1 MLQSIVDIPRT
12 TGRELGKSFKILWRN
27 PSGRVG
33 FILLLLMVLV
43 SFVGPMVVPEP
54 TEVNL
59 KEIYQGPSAAH
70 PLGTDYQGKDNL
82 VLLVYGG
89 KDVLIVAFLAGLIT
103 TIIAVVVG
111 AASAFIGGKFDSF
124 MMEVVNIWL
133 TIPQF
138 PLLAVL
144 ATLVKLN
151 SVGPLALIIGL
162 LSWAGLARQIRSQV
176 LSLKNRDFIEAAV
189 NLDLSTWHI
198 MFRELLPNMM
208 SFIAIALVFS
218 MTSAI
223 YQQTGLIFLG
233 LVPLSGSNWGVMLS
247 MAYTKGAIYNPNAAW
262 NVLAPVLAIVLFE
275 LSLVLIARSLDD
287 VFNPRLRTEV

>member
-1 MLQSIVDIPRT
+1 MDKLLDLLRS
-12 TGRELGKSFKILWRN
+12 TGRELGKSFRILWRN

-33 FILLLLMVLV
+33 FILLLAMVLI
-43 SFVGPMVVPEP
+43 SFVGPLVVPAP

-59 KEIYQGPSAAH
+59 KEIYQGPSAKH
-70 PLGTDYQGKDNL
+70 ILGTDYQGKDNL
-82 VLLVYGG
+82 VLLIYGG
-89 KDVLIVAFLAGLIT
+89 KDILLVAFLAGLIT
-103 TIIAVVVG
+103 TVIAVTVG
-111 AASAFIGGKFDSF
+111 ASSAFIGGKFDSF
-124 MMEVVNIWL
+124 MMELVNVWL

-144 ATLVKLN
+144 ATLIKL
-151 SVGPLALIIGL
+151 SSIGPLAVIIGV

-176 LSLKNRDFIEAAV
+176 LSLKKRDFIEAAV
-189 NLDLSTWHI
+189 NLNLSTSHI
-198 MFRELLPNMM
+198 LFRELLPNMM

-223 YQQTGLIFLG
+223 YQQTGLVFLG
-233 LVPLSGSNWGVMLS
+233 LVPLSGENWGVMLN
-247 MAYTKGAIYNPNAAW
+247 MAYNKGAIFNPKAAW

>member
-1 MLQSIVDIPRT
+1 MQKLADFLRS
-12 TGRELGKSFKILWRN
+12 TGRELGKSFRILWRN

-33 FILLLLMVLV
+33 FVLLMLMVLI
-43 SFVGPMVVPEP
+43 SFVGPLVVPAP
-54 TEVNL
+54 TQVNL
-59 KEIYQGPSAAH
+59 KEIYQGPSLQH

-89 KDVLIVAFLAGLIT
+89 KDILMVAFLAGLIT
-103 TIIAVVVG
+103 TIIAVIIG
-111 AASAFIGGKFDSF
+111 ASSAFIGGSFDSF

-144 ATLVKLN
+144 ATLVRLN
-151 SVGPLALIIGL
+151 SIGPLALIIGL

-176 LSLKNRDFIEAAV
+176 LSLKKRDFIEAAV
-189 NLDLSTWHI
+189 NLNLSTRHI
-198 MFRELLPNMM
+198 LFRELLPNMM
-208 SFIAIALVFS
+208 SFIAIALVFA

-223 YQQTGLIFLG
+223 YQQTGLVFLG
-233 LVPLSGSNWGVMLS
+233 LVPLSGENWGVMLS
-247 MAYTKGAIYNPNAAW
+247 MAYNKGAIYNPKAAW
-262 NVLAPVLAIVLFE
+262 NVLAPVLAIVIFE

>member
-1 MLQSIVDIPRT
+1 MEKLLDALRT
-12 TGRELGKSFKILWRN
+12 TGREIGKSFRILWRN

-33 FILLLLMVLV
+33 VIMLTLMVLV
-43 SFVGPMVVPEP
+43 AFVGPLVVDPP
-54 TEVNL
+54 DKVNL
-59 KEIYQGPSAAH
+59 TAIYKGPSAEH

-89 KDVLIVAFLAGLIT
+89 KDILLVAFLAGLIT
-103 TIIAVVVG
+103 TVIAVIIG
-111 AASAFIGGKFDSF
+111 SASAFIGGRFDSI

-144 ATLVKLN
+144 ATLIKLN
-151 SVGPLALIIGL
+151 SVGPLAVIIGV

-176 LSLKNRDFIEAAV
+176 LSLKKRDYVEAAV
-189 NLDLSTWHI
+189 NLNLGTRHI
-198 MFRELLPNMM
+198 LFRELLPNMM
-208 SFIAIALVFS
+208 SFIAIALVFA

-223 YQQTGLIFLG
+223 YQQTGLVLLG
-233 LVPLSGSNWGVMLS
+233 LVPLSGENWGVMLS
-247 MAYTKGAIYNPNAAW
+247 MAYSKGAIYNPNAAW
-262 NVLAPVLAIVLFE
+262 NVLSPVIAIVLFQ
-275 LSLVLIARSLDD
+275 LSLVLVARSLDD